1 MSVGQCVARWLTA
14 ASATA
19 GQHSQSVCL
28 TCIKHSGSLCELLST
43 QLCLESCI
51 TTNYEL
57 EVAGTTYGF
66 APFVTLLISR
76 EMAVPMKTLDELKLQ
91 LSHADGVE
99 NNITNDEDALR
110 MAGEIGNAL
119 LEEIKC
125 LKADKVQLNFRYL
138 TLVEEVEIL
147 QSDNDTLH
155 KREKQLLQMLNER
168 DIQIEKIKEEKT
180 TLRKFY
186 VDHDCEQIKEIR
198 EQEVTIRCLQ
208 QKVRIL
214 EDSKVAYVEDK
225 QMIVTTECRNTPMD
239 IEVKDTSRSLEM
251 LCPSKL
257 KEFYVNNIEEFLNKN
272 KISTP
277 SSLQITGIRV
287 EETQDQEIR
296 DNGTHNQV
304 RQNQELTQCSKRKTE
319 GPVSL
324 QSFEITETS
333 SSNGQP
339 EHPMNIDETS
349 HNFLEEGHKTKNKMK
364 KLSGYKRHFMNS
376 NRIHWRI

>member
-1 MSVGQCVARWLTA
+1 MYGNAVMSVGQCVARWLTA

-57 EVAGTTYGF
+57 EVAVMIVYPFSILYWTTLKRLFLTPKGTTYGF

-225 QMIVTTECRNTPMD
+225 QMIVTTGGSSES
-239 IEVKDTSRSLEM
+239 KDVEGVSW
-251 LCPSKL
+251 
-257 KEFYVNNIEEFLNKN
+257 KN
-272 KISTP
+272 
-277 SSLQITGIRV
+277 
-287 EETQDQEIR
+287 
-296 DNGTHNQV
+296 
-304 RQNQELTQCSKRKTE
+304 
-319 GPVSL
+319 
-324 QSFEITETS
+324 
-333 SSNGQP
+333 
-339 EHPMNIDETS
+339 
-349 HNFLEEGHKTKNKMK
+349 
-364 KLSGYKRHFMNS
+364 
-376 NRIHWRI
+376 